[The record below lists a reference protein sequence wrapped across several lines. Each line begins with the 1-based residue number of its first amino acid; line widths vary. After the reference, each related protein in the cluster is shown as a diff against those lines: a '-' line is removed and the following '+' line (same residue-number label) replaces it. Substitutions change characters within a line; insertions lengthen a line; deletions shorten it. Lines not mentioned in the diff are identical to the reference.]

1 MIYSP
6 KNEHLFARSEVCC
19 TCGFE
24 GADTL
29 ECGRYGS
36 KNITISGAV
45 VEGQCGR
52 HCQGGPTDNIGII
65 EFDTKTDTVVAR
77 HEFVGSA
84 PVYEPFI
91 SDDGEYIVLC
101 GLDGGQT
108 VQMLKAGENGAK
120 SVRTTTQKRKL
131 YIGGFF
137 SELLSCLL
145 TYLFVSSFNPPPPPI
160 QQVVR
165 TLSLNFNTSNVEESN
180 VYRDFAYIQT
190 DEMNLFVLSSS
201 SDYRVAIVDMD
212 NDFDV
217 SYINLKD
224 IPYEERAY
232 SRQVEWVEGTNYV
245 WIGGQRQNEAY
256 VIDLSTKKLI
266 RTFTEVD
273 PRKLLSVAPHQFMG
287 MADEYNMYFQE
298 NGAVQGS
305 KSAMSFGS
313 SGGSNNALSVAALAI
328 SIVAI
333 AAVVA
338 SFFAAK
344 KSTPAPVV
352 KKTPGMAASI
362 KGDASLAVP
371 PSVA

>member
-108 VQMLKAGENGAK
+108 VQMLKAG
-120 SVRTTTQKRKL
+120 L
-131 YIGGFF
+131 
-137 SELLSCLL
+137 
-145 TYLFVSSFNPPPPPI
+145 P
-160 QQVVR
+160 
-165 TLSLNFNTSNVEESN
+165 
-180 VYRDFAYIQT
+180 
-190 DEMNLFVLSSS
+190 
-201 SDYRVAIVDMD
+201 
-212 NDFDV
+212 
-217 SYINLKD
+217 
-224 IPYEERAY
+224 
-232 SRQVEWVEGTNYV
+232 
-245 WIGGQRQNEAY
+245 
-256 VIDLSTKKLI
+256 
-266 RTFTEVD
+266 
-273 PRKLLSVAPHQFMG
+273 
-287 MADEYNMYFQE
+287 
-298 NGAVQGS
+298 
-305 KSAMSFGS
+305 
-313 SGGSNNALSVAALAI
+313 
-328 SIVAI
+328 
-333 AAVVA
+333 
-338 SFFAAK
+338 
-344 KSTPAPVV
+344 
-352 KKTPGMAASI
+352 
-362 KGDASLAVP
+362 
-371 PSVA
+371 

>member
-145 TYLFVSSFNPPPPPI
+145 TYFFVSSFNPPPPP
-160 QQVVR
+160 
-165 TLSLNFNTSNVEESN
+165 NTASCTYPQSKLQYVECRRIECLQRLCL
-180 VYRDFAYIQT
+180 Y
-190 DEMNLFVLSSS
+190 
-201 SDYRVAIVDMD
+201 SDR
-212 NDFDV
+212 
-217 SYINLKD
+217 
-224 IPYEERAY
+224 
-232 SRQVEWVEGTNYV
+232 
-245 WIGGQRQNEAY
+245 
-256 VIDLSTKKLI
+256 
-266 RTFTEVD
+266 
-273 PRKLLSVAPHQFMG
+273 
-287 MADEYNMYFQE
+287 
-298 NGAVQGS
+298 
-305 KSAMSFGS
+305 
-313 SGGSNNALSVAALAI
+313 
-328 SIVAI
+328 
-333 AAVVA
+333 
-338 SFFAAK
+338 
-344 KSTPAPVV
+344 
-352 KKTPGMAASI
+352 
-362 KGDASLAVP
+362 
-371 PSVA
+371 